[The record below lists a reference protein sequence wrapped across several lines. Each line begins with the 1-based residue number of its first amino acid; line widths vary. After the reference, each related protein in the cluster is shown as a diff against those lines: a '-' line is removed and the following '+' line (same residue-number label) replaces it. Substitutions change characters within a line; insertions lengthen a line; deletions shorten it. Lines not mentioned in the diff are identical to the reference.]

1 MYLIDGINALKIEDL
16 TFSDLNMKEDSI
28 EEILRQNIDMICN
41 DEESLLLVGQQ
52 IKNQIQARIDCSRS
66 RRKSCSYR
74 T

>member
-41 DEESLLLVGQQ
+41 RR
-52 IKNQIQARIDCSRS
+52 RILAIG
-66 RRKSCSYR
+66 R
-74 T
+74 TTG